1 MEDQIIQTSMEIIL
15 PVMEKATLLAAEYT
29 KACGRQTLTA
39 QDMKYALMY
48 CSRNEI
54 GKTIGIPDMSSSSSD
69 DEEDMETV
77 DEEDEPFTRYSGDDP
92 LMNAVNEAH
101 DTWSQWEPQNPAEQ
115 MLKNAVDKNMY
126 SG

>member
-1 MEDQIIQTSMEIIL
+1 MENQIIQTSMEIIL

-29 KACGRQTLTA
+29 KVCGRRTLTA
-39 QDMKYALMY
+39 QDIKYALMY
-48 CSRNEI
+48 CSRYEV
-54 GKTIGIPDMSSSSSD
+54 GKTIGIPDTSSSSD
-69 DEEDMETV
+69 DENEIEIV
-77 DEEDEPFTRYSGDDP
+77 DEDDEPFTRYTGDDP

-115 MLKNAVDKNMY
+115 MLKNAVDKNVY